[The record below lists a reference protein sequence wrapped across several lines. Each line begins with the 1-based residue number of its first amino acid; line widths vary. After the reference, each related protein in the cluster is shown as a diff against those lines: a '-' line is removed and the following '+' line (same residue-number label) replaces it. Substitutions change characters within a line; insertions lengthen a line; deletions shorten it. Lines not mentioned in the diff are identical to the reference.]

1 MARTKQ
7 QGALVYDSRM
17 ERYDIRFDPRD
28 YLGGL
33 HCGQCFDVKLGGKWI
48 PTRIEMGED
57 WYLVGI
63 KVHDLRGLVVRI

>member
-17 ERYDIRFDPRD
+17 ERYDIRFDLCV

>member
-17 ERYDIRFDPRD
+17 ERYDIRFDLRD

-33 HCGQCFDVKLGGKWI
+33 HCGHAFEGRVEAGNWS
-48 PTRIEMGED
+48 
-57 WYLVGI
+57 
-63 KVHDLRGLVVRI
+63 GLKSTICAALW

>member
-17 ERYDIRFDPRD
+17 ERYDIRFDLRD

-57 WYLVGI
+57 WCLVGI

>member
-17 ERYDIRFDPRD
+17 ERYDIRFDLRD

-33 HCGQCFDVKLGGKWI
+33 HSGQCFDVKLGGKWI
-48 PTRIEMGED
+48 PPLIEMGED